1 MSAGHRT
8 RSTPAQLEKDITM
21 APDASPAD
29 HELEDHEPADH
40 ELEDHDRGLS
50 HDLPT
55 LLNRRRAL
63 SIFGGAGLAAAL
75 AACGAGSTELAGLGA
90 TTTSAAPSGSRRRP
104 PGPATPSPRRPAGPS
119 PATAP
124 TGSTC

>member
-1 MSAGHRT
+1 
-8 RSTPAQLEKDITM
+8 M
-21 APDASPAD
+21 APDAAPAD
-29 HELEDHEPADH
+29 HELADHELEDH

-75 AACGAGSTELAGLGA
+75 AACGAGSTG
-90 TTTSAAPSGSRRRP
+90 SGPNDLSGTASRRCS
-104 PGPATPSPRRPAGPS
+104 PGARVRSSPRW
-119 PATAP
+119 
-124 TGSTC
+124 